1 MLYGAKLED
10 WDYKQDKTALLSYFV
25 GTLCRVQG
33 GSHFY
38 TVQGL
43 FSINKGKNISIYL
56 ILKFNNCDSNKKK
69 LDFSRTRSA

>member
-25 GTLCRVQG
+25 S
-33 GSHFY
+33 SHFY

-43 FSINKGKNISIYL
+43 FPINKRENISIYFKTGPL
-56 ILKFNNCDSNKKK
+56 
-69 LDFSRTRSA
+69 